1 MAEQRI
7 GGEAA
12 QSRGRH
18 GRLSGMQCIVQFRR
32 RNVIRMAGLWLAVAW
47 LLTEISGTI
56 LSIFG
61 ASDWVART
69 VVMVLAIGAA
79 PAPLVLWVFEL
90 TPEGLKRDSS
100 APAADS
106 IAAQIARR
114 VDRMLPL
121 MMALAPRRRRLPL

>member
-1 MAEQRI
+1 
-7 GGEAA
+7 
-12 QSRGRH
+12 
-18 GRLSGMQCIVQFRR
+18 
-32 RNVIRMAGLWLAVAW
+32 MAGLWLAVAW